1 MSGWLLARNRQP
13 IVGTNPFSR
22 GVLLK
27 PPRSSLLF
35 IVAAWAG
42 IPLWAANARPQ
53 ETQRQKQEQAGQQ
66 NQYRDQSQSLQETQQ
81 RQNIQAYRGQIAAKH
96 GKYYL
101 EEAHTRASYTLE
113 DTWEA
118 KKFLNKKVRV
128 TGWLDPDKNV
138 QRHT

>member
-1 MSGWLLARNRQP
+1 MKL
-13 IVGTNPFSR
+13 
-22 GVLLK
+22 
-27 PPRSSLLF
+27 PRSSLVLIF
-35 IVAAWAG
+35 AAWAG
-42 IPLWAANARPQ
+42 IPLSAANARAQ
-53 ETQRQKQEQAGQQ
+53 ETQRQKQEQTGQQ

-81 RQNIQAYRGQIAAKH
+81 RQDIQLYRGQIAAKH

-128 TGWLDPDKNV
+128 TGWLDTEKNILHV
-138 QRHT
+138 VSLAVAP